1 MNPCRIYR
9 LSFPSYSLHGGTGN
23 SYIPIILFPLICI
36 GIRNEIQLIGG
47 ETECI
52 LIDLSSNLRYKL
64 QENLLKS
71 VIQLECHHDK

>member
-23 SYIPIILFPLICI
+23 SYIPIILFPLICMVS
-36 GIRNEIQLIGG
+36 GMKFQLIGG

-52 LIDLSSNLRYKL
+52 LIDLSSYLRYKL

-71 VIQLECHHDK
+71 VIELECHHDK